1 MKDINI
7 VATRLIKIQNI
18 VFSADQVQIIRAMET
33 AMDKF
38 KVYNKHSRRAILSI
52 IGKESGFK
60 LSSELSYRNTPTD
73 RIRLIFGYKVA
84 KYNDIQLHELK
95 KNDYN
100 FFNAIYGGQYGN
112 APNEGFKYRGRGLNQ
127 LTFKANYV
135 RMQTYIGADP
145 DIIKTPD
152 LLLDNIDV
160 AADVCVAYFVDRF
173 KTKPSNVKNM
183 DDMDNFDDALISIFR
198 ANAGWGKT
206 ITDSFHQTS
215 LNKARVY
222 SSYFIY

>member
-1 MKDINI
+1 MKKEKLYNLILSIGGGFIVILLSVITYYSQQDHLTNKENGEKLEDINVTMQVESAETDKDIEMLTYKFSNHERRIVILESCSKLRKNNMKSDMKDINI

-95 KNDYN
+95 
-100 FFNAIYGGQYGN
+100 
-112 APNEGFKYRGRGLNQ
+112 
-127 LTFKANYV
+127 
-135 RMQTYIGADP
+135 RMITIFSMLFMAVNMVMRQT
-145 DIIKTPD
+145 
-152 LLLDNIDV
+152 
-160 AADVCVAYFVDRF
+160 
-173 KTKPSNVKNM
+173 
-183 DDMDNFDDALISIFR
+183 
-198 ANAGWGKT
+198 
-206 ITDSFHQTS
+206 
-215 LNKARVY
+215 
-222 SSYFIY
+222 